1 MSSLKP
7 TDFTSFRSF
16 LSEKYALAS
25 IRQAVISTK
34 AIFNWGSEN
43 EICQQVNV
51 GSDFKNPELKQM
63 RRQVKE
69 RPSERFTAEEI
80 RVTLEHAQQP
90 FKAMLLV
97 GI

>member
-1 MSSLKP
+1 
-7 TDFTSFRSF
+7 
-16 LSEKYALAS
+16 
-25 IRQAVISTK
+25 
-34 AIFNWGSEN
+34 
-43 EICQQVNV
+43 
-51 GSDFKNPELKQM
+51 M

-97 GI
+97 DINSVLVVLGPG